1 MGVTLKSFFAN
12 TFVVKKNNSKY
23 KLFGRRG
30 SMYYERDPSRIS
42 LDYAAKTALSGVV
55 SSIGARNNSKEI
67 KRVQKEQQEKRDDE
81 LKLKK
86 EQEKAAKKTSRQTQ

>member
-1 MGVTLKSFFAN
+1 
-12 TFVVKKNNSKY
+12 
-23 KLFGRRG
+23 
-30 SMYYERDPSRIS
+30 MYYERDPSRIS

>member
-23 KLFGRRG
+23 RLFGRRG

-67 KRVQKEQQEKRDDE
+67 KRVQKEEKQKRDTE
-81 LKLKK
+81 LKNQKDM
-86 EQEKAAKKTSRQTQ
+86 QKAAKKTAKQSQ